1 MSDLVKLIR
10 AQWDRAVAAVCTLA
24 GLLFLLF
31 GWVGVSG
38 AEAVVKQLPYIVSGG
53 LGGIALV
60 AVGAALWVS
69 SDMRDEW
76 NEVRRLRLTVERL
89 EATDAERSASPNGV
103 AEEIAATGSDRAVA
117 ARTVAAASGAG
128 RESSSQAW

>member
-1 MSDLVKLIR
+1 MTDLVNVIR
-10 AQWDRAVAAVCTLA
+10 AQWDRAFAAVATVA

-69 SDMRDEW
+69 SDLRDEW
-76 NEVRRLRLTVERL
+76 NEVRRLRLAVERL
-89 EATDAERSASPNGV
+89 EAAAPTASPGSNGV
-103 AEEIAATGSDRAVA
+103 AEEIVTAAPDRRSP

-128 RESSSQAW
+128 QPSPQAW